1 MFKKLF
7 RRLHWF
13 LFKRPTKAEYME
25 IMDESIFSYVEHEP
39 DYTDVALCYCDEVG
53 YCIDCPV
60 ILNGDLP
67 CLKWHFIEDLEG

>member
-13 LFKRPTKAEYME
+13 LFKRPTNAEYME
-25 IMDESIFSYVEHEP
+25 IMDEVEHEP
-39 DYTDVALCYCDEVG
+39 DYTGVALCYCDEVG

-67 CLKWHFIEDLEG
+67 CLKWNSREDLEG